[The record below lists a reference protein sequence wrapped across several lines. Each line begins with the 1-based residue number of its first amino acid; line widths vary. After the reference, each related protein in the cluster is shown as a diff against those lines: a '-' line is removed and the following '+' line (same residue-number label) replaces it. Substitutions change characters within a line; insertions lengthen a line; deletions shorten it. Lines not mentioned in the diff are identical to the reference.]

1 MKNATSEHGSTAL
14 PAILAASSSFSQN
27 SGLGRPKSYNPRGCM
42 SLCMSPGR
50 GRRGCV
56 EPSQLRAW
64 CPELTAGLKST
75 DTSGREGL
83 NDAGLLSS
91 GPVVILLKGTL
102 LCGFTALQ
110 VVLTLLPSPLLRQ
123 NKGEVRENGIHQ
135 NKPITLL
142 VYEILPVSNHWK

>member
-1 MKNATSEHGSTAL
+1 
-14 PAILAASSSFSQN
+14 
-27 SGLGRPKSYNPRGCM
+27 
-42 SLCMSPGR
+42 MSPCR
-50 GRRGCV
+50 GSRGCV
-56 EPSQLRAW
+56 EPTRLRAW
-64 CPELTAGLKST
+64 CPELNAGLKST

-83 NDAGLLSS
+83 SDAGLLSS

-142 VYEILPVSNHWK
+142 VYEILLVSNHWK